1 MTILPAS
8 HQPPRDSKTPSSSE
22 SYVRQNRAKRTTDA
36 QALRLCELIA
46 RVTAAA
52 FAVPI
57 GELAAPSRRSA
68 YVAFT
73 RQCAMYLAHVCC
85 GLSITAVGRG
95 FGRDRA
101 TAAHACR
108 LIEDRRDDPVVDAIV
123 CSLECVCSNLR
134 RCPPESV
141 RP

>member
-95 FGRDRA
+95 FGRDR
-101 TAAHACR
+101 
-108 LIEDRRDDPVVDAIV
+108 DPVVDAIV